1 MRVHTR
7 RGARLLIFLCTALLL
22 AATAWADD
30 APVFTV
36 DLPDSASVAEG
47 GELRLTVT
55 VVGADL
61 SYQWYKDDEPVP
73 GMTGPD
79 YTETGITAEDDG
91 ARYYCY
97 VQNPF
102 GGVSS
107 TACVLSVLGKPVLTQ
122 DISASSLTVNKGDT
136 ITLSAAASGGSLTIR
151 WFYQPAGG
159 ERTAISGQNS
169 NTLSV
174 QAEDKYNDADIFCQ
188 FTNDAGSVTTG
199 RCRITVNGAQATPAP
214 TATPEPAPTAQPPV
228 VTKDPIGEYVDE
240 GGMAIFIARADG
252 TNTYKWRFV
261 SPDNATVIDYDRIG
275 SKFPGLVV
283 YGGDTETI
291 TISNIPADMDGW
303 KVACVFTGNGGVS
316 VSGEARIQ
324 VDRAASTVSII
335 KQPKG
340 ASMEIDEQE
349 DFFLTIE
356 ARTTKGGNLSY
367 QWYSASTNSAA
378 AMTIIPGATYNSYTP
393 ERVAGTKFYRVS
405 VTLTDRGVTSEPIF
419 SSICA
424 VTFTDRTVH
433 VHSYSDFWEANDISH
448 WHQCTCGDH
457 ADEAFHTYQWTVLKA
472 ATKTEDGEQKGVCSV
487 CGHETVQPIPAG
499 SVTEEPEV
507 KTPAKKSGV
516 NVLMLAFGLL
526 AAGVVIGAALLI
538 RCVLK
543 DDGEDSPG
551 EGTPG
556 EEKPKEKKTGK
567 AKKKE

>member
-1 MRVHTR
+1 MNSYEIPYP
-7 RGARLLIFLCTALLL
+7 RLLTPSLGL
-22 AATAWADD
+22 ARVIQ
-30 APVFTV
+30 P
-36 DLPDSASVAEG
+36 
-47 GELRLTVT
+47 
-55 VVGADL
+55 
-61 SYQWYKDDEPVP
+61 
-73 GMTGPD
+73 
-79 YTETGITAEDDG
+79 I
-91 ARYYCY
+91 
-97 VQNPF
+97 N
-102 GGVSS
+102 VS
-107 TACVLSVLGKPVLTQ
+107 
-122 DISASSLTVNKGDT
+122 
-136 ITLSAAASGGSLTIR
+136 ITLSMTPLSYASMELPSGESLPARGLVELFTPLGSAGIFRVRSPQNTYGERSTTAELEHAIVEVGDYLVTTDIDDMMPAASAMQTVFGHYRGSLWQLGSVSAMGT
-151 WFYQPAGG
+151 G
-159 ERTAISGQNS
+159 EIA
-169 NTLSV
+169 V
-174 QAEDKYNDADIFCQ
+174 QAKHTRVLETMIALVEQCEDCMFAFD
-188 FTNDAGSVTTG
+188 FTTT
-199 RCRITVNGAQATPAP
+199 P
-214 TATPEPAPTAQPPV
+214 
-228 VTKDPIGEYVDE
+228 
-240 GGMAIFIARADG
+240 
-252 TNTYKWRFV
+252 W
-261 SPDNATVIDYDRIG
+261 
-275 SKFPGLVV
+275 
-283 YGGDTETI
+283 
-291 TISNIPADMDGW
+291 
-303 KVACVFTGNGGVS
+303 
-316 VSGEARIQ
+316 
-324 VDRAASTVSII
+324 TVSII

-457 ADEAFHTYQWTVLKA
+457 ADEAFHTYPWTVLKA

-556 EEKPKEKKTGK
+556 EEKPKDKKTGK